1 MNIFRKILY
10 RLKSEINSIFIIN
23 GTMQQFF
30 AGIGLYFLI
39 LYLRIKYRIWFLFFK
54 NRNKNKRFF
63 KMKINGSYM
72 ILDGT
77 DRGISRELLYIGRR
91 EHYSTEF
98 IKTFLKPGD
107 ICVDIGSNI
116 GYYALLE
123 SQLIGEN
130 GKIFAIEPSRQN
142 IKLLKKNIEINN
154 YNNIVFFKKAVGSKN
169 HSGFLGLS
177 ESANQHSFV
186 NKNLGPSIPVEEVQ
200 IVSLDAFLADK
211 PYPQF
216 IRMDVEGY
224 EGEII
229 KGMKSILKEKKPLKI
244 FIEFHC
250 PLLDDKGKE
259 LLSVLNDAGFIIK
272 AVFKERLGFVMK
284 ESGSIISLYDFLFRK
299 RFGLFNNSLVNY
311 DIPIDEFIK
320 HLPNELKENVFE
332 LFFERT

>member
-1 MNIFRKILY
+1 MNIFGKILY
-10 RLKSEINSIFIIN
+10 RLKAETNSMFIVN
-23 GTMQQFF
+23 GTTQQFF

-39 LYLRIKYRIWFLFFK
+39 LYIRIKYRVWFFIFR

-63 KMKINGSYM
+63 KREINGSHM
-72 ILDGT
+72 ILDSA

-98 IKTFLKPGD
+98 IKTFLAPGD

-123 SQLIGEN
+123 SRLIGKN

-142 IKLLKKNIEINN
+142 IKLLNKNIEINN
-154 YNNIVFFKKAVGSKN
+154 YSNIVSSRRAVGAKN

-200 IVSLDAFLADK
+200 IASLDTFLADK

-216 IRMDVEGY
+216 VRMDVEGY
-224 EGEII
+224 EGEIV
-229 KGMKSILKEKKPLKI
+229 KGMKNILKENKPLKI
-244 FIEFHC
+244 FIELHC
-250 PLLDDKGKE
+250 PLLEDRGKD
-259 LLSVLNDAGFIIK
+259 LLSVLHNAGFVIK
-272 AVFKERLGFVMK
+272 AVFKERLGLVMK
-284 ESGSIISLYDFLFRK
+284 EGDSIISLYDFLFRK
-299 RFGLFNNSLVNY
+299 RFGLLNNSLANY
-311 DIPIDEFIK
+311 NIPIDEFIK

-332 LFFERT
+332 LFLERT